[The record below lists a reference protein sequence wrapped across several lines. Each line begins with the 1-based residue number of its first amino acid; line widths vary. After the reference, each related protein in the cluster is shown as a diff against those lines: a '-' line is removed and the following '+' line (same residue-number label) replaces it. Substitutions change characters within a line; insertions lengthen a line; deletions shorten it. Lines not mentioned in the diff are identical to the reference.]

1 MSQRYSSSSIIFLTH
16 VSSNFILDLYN
27 TLVVDLDA
35 NCIGF
40 PDLIGFMYCLIMQ
53 TRLQA
58 QVAGVPYQ
66 NLHSKCRFEPN
77 TGSIFEVAVFPNRIQ
92 GFNFLN
98 SSSLLFYCYTKLQIF
113 VLKCCDVGEDI
124 KKFKWLF
131 YCYLPFYP

>member
-1 MSQRYSSSSIIFLTH
+1 MSSSPDFNLSLSERAFAAAGAGFLS
-16 VSSNFILDLYN
+16 VVIVNPLD
-27 TLVVDLDA
+27 VA
-35 NCIGF
+35 K
-40 PDLIGFMYCLIMQ
+40 

-58 QVAGVPYQ
+58 QAAGVPYQ

-131 YCYLPFYP
+131 YCYLPFYH